1 MREKTQIEH
10 PKIFKTQRIQTQK
23 GGGHHRRAHSVVS
36 FRLFDDIMMDLSLSD
51 AFNNEGGSGG
61 GGGRSSTASLDEIGS
76 EDDLFSTY
84 IDVDKLGGADQSG
97 VEGNGNGNGEKSGG
111 GGGGRR

>member
-23 GGGHHRRAHSVVS
+23 GGGHHRRAHSEVS

-51 AFNNEGGSGG
+51 AFNDGG
-61 GGGRSSTASLDEIGS
+61 GGGGGGGGSTASLDEIGS